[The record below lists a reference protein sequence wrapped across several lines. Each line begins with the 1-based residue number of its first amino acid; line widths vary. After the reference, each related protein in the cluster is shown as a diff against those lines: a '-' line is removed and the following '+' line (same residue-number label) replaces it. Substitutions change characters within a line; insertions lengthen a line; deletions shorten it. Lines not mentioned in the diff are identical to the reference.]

1 MPNPVLRSLVRQ
13 RFLWIVL
20 SLTTA
25 ATLLFVA
32 CGGGGTTASPTAT
45 SLPTAT
51 SQPTATA
58 TATSQP
64 TAAQTAT
71 TVKVQIVEK
80 NGQYSFQPATLTI
93 KKGTQVVWTNM
104 SDAPHTVTSDSSA
117 FNTTSNLSQNQTYK
131 FTFATAGT
139 FAYHCNIHPYM
150 KATITVTS

>member
-1 MPNPVLRSLVRQ
+1 MRNPVLQSLVRL

-45 SLPTAT
+45 S
-51 SQPTATA
+51 QPTA

-64 TAAQTAT
+64 TAAQTGT
-71 TVKVQIVEK
+71 TVKVQIVEN
-80 NGQYSFQPATLTI
+80 NGQYSFKPATLTI

-104 SDAPHTVTSDSSA
+104 SDAPHTVTSDSNA
-117 FNTTSNLSQNQTYK
+117 FNTTSSLSQNQDFK
-131 FTFATAGT
+131 FTFATAGM